1 MVIKQLNKTELQI
14 MGYLWKIEKGFMKDI
29 VNQFPDPKPA
39 YTTISTQIDRMCTK
53 NYIGF
58 KKPGRDKQY
67 FPILKKKD
75 YFSSYF
81 KNLVTH
87 FFNDSATQFASFFTK
102 NNDLSIEELEEL
114 QEMVKLQIQEKRRKN
129 D

>member
-14 MGYLWKIEKGFMKDI
+14 MGYLWKIELGFMKDI
-29 VNQFPDPKPA
+29 VEQFPDPKPA

-53 NYIGF
+53 KYIGF
-58 KKPGRDKQY
+58 QKLGRDKQY

-75 YFSSYF
+75 YFASYF
-81 KNLVTH
+81 RNLIKY

-102 NNDLSIEELEEL
+102 NTDLSIEELEEL
-114 QEMVKLQIQEKRRKN
+114 QEIVKSQINKKKH
-129 D
+129 